1 MTDDVKM
8 TAEQREFPFAGT
20 LLPDRRVAI
29 ALVVSAIAI
38 AFGPFLLNALW
49 LRVLIS
55 SVIFTIAATGTAVL
69 YARLGLV
76 SLAQVALV
84 GVGGWVTLRMWHA
97 TGLPF
102 EINVFAGA
110 LAAAAVGTLI
120 GLPAL
125 RMRGLYLA
133 LITLMAAAGFQ
144 ILVTGTQFPNGGT
157 GILGVAV
164 NSVFMPRPFLGQSDA
179 AMLRYVCVAAIL
191 AYGLIELNRRGRSGR
206 AWALI
211 RKSEACAM
219 AAGVNV
225 ALYKAWGFALAG
237 FVAGIAGGLLA
248 GTIGVLDATT
258 FPASES
264 ILLFALTIVGGAY
277 SWLGQIITGLLFRA
291 APAFLN
297 DIGIDGNLA
306 YVIFGAG
313 LLHAII
319 TAPAGIAGQLLQRI
333 ERRIRP
339 QP

>member
-1 MTDDVKM
+1 V
-8 TAEQREFPFAGT
+8 
-20 LLPDRRVAI
+20 
-29 ALVVSAIAI
+29 
-38 AFGPFLLNALW
+38 
-49 LRVLIS
+49 
-55 SVIFTIAATGTAVL
+55 
-69 YARLGLV
+69 
-76 SLAQVALV
+76 
-84 GVGGWVTLRMWHA
+84 
-97 TGLPF
+97 
-102 EINVFAGA
+102 
-110 LAAAAVGTLI
+110 
-120 GLPAL
+120 
-125 RMRGLYLA
+125 
-133 LITLMAAAGFQ
+133 
-144 ILVTGTQFPNGGT
+144 
-157 GILGVAV
+157 LGVAV
-164 NSVFMPRPFLGQSDA
+164 NSIFMPRPLLGQSDA
-179 AMLRYVCVAAIL
+179 AMLRFVAIVAVL
-191 AYGLIELNRRGRSGR
+191 VYCLIELNRRGRAGR

-297 DIGIDGNLA
+297 DIGVDGNLA

-319 TAPAGIAGQLLQRI
+319 TAPAGIAGQILHLT
-333 ERRIRP
+333 ERWMGRR
-339 QP
+339 